1 MIFGQKR
8 DDIAVPLFHQYGEE
22 VVFFEFEMALQI
34 ATQNRRQLAQKR
46 DALCHSQTIGIVVE
60 EERTQ
65 AFKQALHVHVL
76 VMQKSINLPI
86 HVHNHLPEKP
96 LGMTSGPVWRS
107 YSKALAQCL
116 WIDKLNPTPD
126 QTDAQGPELRK
137 GARQAFG

>member
-1 MIFGQKR
+1 MILGQKR

-65 AFKQALHVHVL
+65 AFKQALHVHML
-76 VMQKSINLPI
+76 VMQESIYLPI
-86 HVHNHLPEKP
+86 YVHLHLPEQLLSRLP
-96 LGMTSGPVWRS
+96 GSVCRS
-107 YSKALAQCL
+107 CPKALTQYIK
-116 WIDKLNPTPD
+116 IDDFNATSN
-126 QTDAQGPELRK
+126 
-137 GARQAFG
+137 